1 MQSSNMTCVFFKNAH
16 KAHGLYFYWEAEETY
31 EGRKL
36 SLKSSA
42 LLFHAN
48 VIWQHGAG
56 KFFPAL
62 MCPLRDSS
70 VQRSSHLKAPLFSV
84 ITKDFYINSVAFL
97 Y

>member
-1 MQSSNMTCVFFKNAH
+1 MACIFTGRQR
-16 KAHGLYFYWEAEETY
+16 ETY

-62 MCPLRDSS
+62 MCPLRESS
-70 VQRSSHLKAPLFSV
+70 LQRSSHLKASLFSV
-84 ITKDFYINSVAFL
+84 ITADFYINSVAFL